1 MTNES
6 STHRPQRWD
15 TPFGP
20 GLSDGEIDSLL
31 ARPEFS
37 AIRADRFPA
46 HMPLREILRNDTRIV
61 RLDPGELIVREGDYG
76 HSAFV
81 ILSGKARVVLAPGL
95 PPELLGRHKA
105 RQKGWWQTISQ
116 LWQNRRIP
124 ELRSNRRGS
133 PTHANA
139 SGDTG
144 FETRLFVQDIPAAL
158 DKHRTAVLEE
168 GAIFGELAALGR
180 VPRTTSMFAATPIE
194 LLELRWQGLREL
206 RRHDEG
212 WRKRIDERYRANALQ
227 SHLRA
232 SPLFAQ
238 LDEATLA
245 TIAAGT
251 LFETY
256 GSFDWHV
263 TYKQLQRQ
271 NTPADEPVIAR
282 EGDHADGLLL
292 VRAGFARVASRLGS
306 GERTLTYL
314 GVGEHHG
321 LEELHEAWRSG
332 EPRSL
337 DTSLK
342 AVGYVDVLRV
352 PTALLE
358 KHVFP
363 TMAAPEQRFAVQSRR
378 PLAEDGFMEWIVA
391 ERLMNGPR
399 AMLIDLDRCTRCD
412 DCVRACAATHDG
424 NPRFVR
430 QGKVFDHWQVT
441 HACMHCVDPVC
452 LIGCPTGA
460 IHRSPQ
466 GGTVVINDSTCVG
479 CSTCANSCPYDNIVM
494 VAIRDGSA
502 GVFRDAADGQPIL
515 KATKC
520 DLCSDQATGPA
531 CVSAC
536 PHDALQRIDFRDL
549 KGFHGLES

>member
-1 MTNES
+1 MFHES

-20 GLSDGEIDSLL
+20 GLSDAEIDRLL
-31 ARPEFS
+31 ERPEF
-37 AIRADRFPA
+37 ADIPAERFPA
-46 HMPLREILRNDTRIV
+46 HTPLREILHNDTRLV

-95 PPELLGRHKA
+95 PPELLGRHKT
-105 RQKGWWQTISQ
+105 RRKGWWQTLSQ
-116 LWQNRRIP
+116 LWQNRHIP
-124 ELRSNRRGS
+124 ELRVRRGGS
-133 PTHANA
+133 KGHSTA

-144 FETRLFVQDIPAAL
+144 FETRVFVQDIPAAL
-158 DKHRTAVLEE
+158 DKHRTAVLQE

-180 VPRTTSMFAATPIE
+180 VPRTASMFADTAIE
-194 LLELRWQGLREL
+194 LLEIRWQGLREL

-212 WRKRIDERYRANALQ
+212 WRRRIDERYRANALE

-232 SPLFAQ
+232 LPLFAR

-245 TIAAGT
+245 VIAAGT

-271 NTPADEPVIAR
+271 HTPADEPVIAR

-292 VRAGFARVASRLGS
+292 VRAGFARVASKLGS

-321 LEELHEAWRSG
+321 LEELYEAWRSG
-332 EPRSL
+332 APRPL

-363 TMAAPEQRFAVQSRR
+363 QMAAPEPRFAVQSKR
-378 PLAEDGFMEWIVA
+378 PLAEDGFMEWLVA

-412 DCVRACAATHDG
+412 DCVRACAATHEG

-466 GGTVVINDSTCVG
+466 GGTVVINDNTCVG

-494 VAIRDGSA
+494 VAIRDGAGQVVRDSA
-502 GVFRDAADGQPIL
+502 DAQPIL

-520 DLCSDQATGPA
+520 DLCSEQATGPA
-531 CVSAC
+531 CVRAC
-536 PHDALQRIDFRDL
+536 PHDALQRIDFREL
-549 KGFHGLES
+549 KGFQGLET